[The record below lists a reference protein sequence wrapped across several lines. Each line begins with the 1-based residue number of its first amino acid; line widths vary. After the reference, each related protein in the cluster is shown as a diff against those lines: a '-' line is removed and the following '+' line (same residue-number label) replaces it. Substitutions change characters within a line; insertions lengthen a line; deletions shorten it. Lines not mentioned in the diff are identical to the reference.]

1 MPWKFLGMG
10 FGRWGVWWMFVGS
23 ERRGDDGGV
32 GGRGGLVRGLRGWTG
47 GLIGRW
53 RMDGLGDGLIRG
65 SMVD

>member
-1 MPWKFLGMG
+1 
-10 FGRWGVWWMFVGS
+10 MFVGS

-47 GLIGRW
+47 GLIRRW